1 MTSYGPLLQFALLS
15 GFVLA
20 VTLTLL
26 IGACERPLR
35 RALSGKAPSQRARVS
50 WWMLVTPALAGIT
63 YAVMTIAMP
72 SMFDDSARFAAA
84 CSAHADTLLHLCV
97 WHEQ

>member
-35 RALSGKAPSQRARVS
+35 RALSGK
-50 WWMLVTPALAGIT
+50 TPI
-63 YAVMTIAMP
+63 
-72 SMFDDSARFAAA
+72 S
-84 CSAHADTLLHLCV
+84 
-97 WHEQ
+97 EQECLGGCW

>member
-26 IGACERPLR
+26 IGAFERPLR
-35 RALSGKAPSQRARVS
+35 RALGKGTFSASKGI
-50 WWMLVTPALAGIT
+50 LVDAGNT
-63 YAVMTIAMP
+63 CVGG
-72 SMFDDSARFAAA
+72 
-84 CSAHADTLLHLCV
+84 CCLHGP
-97 WHEQ
+97 

>member
-35 RALSGKAPSQRARVS
+35 RALSGKAPLSGRGYLGGC
-50 WWMLVTPALAGIT
+50 W
-63 YAVMTIAMP
+63 
-72 SMFDDSARFAAA
+72 
-84 CSAHADTLLHLCV
+84 
-97 WHEQ
+97 

>member
-35 RALSGKAPSQRARVS
+35 RALSGKALSAG
-50 WWMLVTPALAGIT
+50 AGILVDAGNACIGG
-63 YAVMTIAMP
+63 YHLRGDDHCNAV
-72 SMFDDSARFAAA
+72 D
-84 CSAHADTLLHLCV
+84 V
-97 WHEQ
+97 

>member
-35 RALSGKAPSQRARVS
+35 RALSGKTPYQRARVS
-50 WWMLVTPALAGIT
+50 WWMLVTPALAGIAYT
-63 YAVMTIAMP
+63 AMTIAMP

-84 CSAHADTLLHLCV
+84 C
-97 WHEQ
+97 